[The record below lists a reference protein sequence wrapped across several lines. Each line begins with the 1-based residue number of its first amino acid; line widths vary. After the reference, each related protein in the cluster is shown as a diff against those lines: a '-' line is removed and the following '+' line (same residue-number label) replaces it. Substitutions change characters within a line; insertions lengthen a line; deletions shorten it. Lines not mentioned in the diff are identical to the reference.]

1 MSERQAGVVDPT
13 EVVRPMVGHQEPQ
26 KIRDAPAGGS
36 ILTFARGQRSRN
48 QGEKSAI
55 NESVAIDKKQ
65 SRAVWTI
72 HRVNIKQPR
81 FRGADGAS
89 IMSVWP
95 GEFVLVLSTS
105 V

>member
-1 MSERQAGVVDPT
+1 MNPAK
-13 EVVRPMVGHQEPQ
+13 VVRPVVGHEEPQ
-26 KIRDAPAGGS
+26 KIGDTPAGGS
-36 ILTFARGQRSRN
+36 ILALARGQWSRN
-48 QGEKSAI
+48 QREKSAI